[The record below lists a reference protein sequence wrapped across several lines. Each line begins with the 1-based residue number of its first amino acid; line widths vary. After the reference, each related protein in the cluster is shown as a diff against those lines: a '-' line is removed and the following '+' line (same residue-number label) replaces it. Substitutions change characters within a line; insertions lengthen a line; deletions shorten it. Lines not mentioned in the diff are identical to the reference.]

1 MWVTKWFLPQGQWE
15 AVLGG
20 VVPEL
25 HTDRLLLLLCSHKSL
40 AVCLVS
46 LLISLQICVWCPIL
60 PSPRRPHISSFL
72 GWDVRPQPASLWH
85 LLGL

>member
-46 LLISLQICVWCPIL
+46 LLISLQICVCGAPFSL
-60 PSPRRPHISSFL
+60 PPE
-72 GWDVRPQPASLWH
+72 
-85 LLGL
+85 GLTFHPFWAGM